1 MKSTYETVYLPL
13 EEAIKAAAR
22 QNYETDLANEVFDQ
36 GEDTDWD
43 SVKGEYLEEA
53 EAVLKQTGENY
64 KPELKGYPLVKVFT

>member
-13 EEAIKAAAR
+13 KEAIKTAAR
-22 QNYETDLANEVFDQ
+22 QNYETDLANEVFDE

-43 SVKGEYLEEA
+43 LVKDEYLEEA

-64 KPELKGYPLVKVFT
+64 QPELKGHPLIKVTT